1 MGFWCTDFKGRI
13 VIKAADNS
21 AIDPK
26 ALGFKSLADEQKRG
40 NIVSNLDVA
49 AIVVSAHHT
58 KGRPA
63 SWLEDLKS
71 AIVVHR
77 LLMRR
82 PTTVVGSI
90 EWLGE
95 GEPGKV
101 TVVGDELRLVA
112 RVDGK
117 SVQASLSI
125 STSGC
130 GLAVCGECGAIKADP
145 PVDRE
150 LGVMMYRP
158 TKKGVSRGKLD
169 PETRFLFVDAT
180 TAVAFKT
187 DGRLLQVDMLKSIDS
202 HVEPDPSPI
211 PRLWIELGAKK
222 RESHPAFTSNESY
235 NASVVERFKIDVR
248 HGATRAK

>member
-1 MGFWCTDFKGRI
+1 MGYWCTDFKGRI

-26 ALGFKSLADEQKRG
+26 ALGFKSLADEQARG
-40 NIVSNLDVA
+40 NIVSRLDITAV
-49 AIVVSAHHT
+49 VVSAHHT

-63 SWLEDLKS
+63 SWLEDLKN
-71 AIVVHR
+71 AIVIHR
-77 LLMRR
+77 LLVRR
-82 PTTVVGSI
+82 PTTVTGEITWS
-90 EWLGE
+90 GE

-101 TVVGDELRLVA
+101 TVVGDELVLDA

-117 SVQASLSI
+117 RVTAKLSI

-150 LGVMMYRP
+150 LGVTMYRP

-169 PETRFLFVDAT
+169 PDTRFLFVDAT
-180 TAVAFKT
+180 TAVAFKV
-187 DGRLLQVDMLKSIDS
+187 DGRVLQVDMLKSIDS
-202 HVEPDPSPI
+202 HVEPDPSPV
-211 PRLWIELGAKK
+211 PRLWVDVGRKK
-222 RESHPAFTSNESY
+222 REAHPAFTSNASY
-235 NASVVERFKIDVR
+235 NDEVVGRFRIDVR
-248 HGATRAK
+248 RSAK